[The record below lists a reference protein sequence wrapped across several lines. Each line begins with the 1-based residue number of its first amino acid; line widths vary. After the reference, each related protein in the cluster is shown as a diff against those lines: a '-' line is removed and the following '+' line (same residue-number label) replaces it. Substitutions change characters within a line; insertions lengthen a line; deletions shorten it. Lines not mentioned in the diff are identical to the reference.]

1 MTETEALYLW
11 AGFATG
17 VAVIEFFWLL
27 AQYA

>member
-17 VAVIEFFWLL
+17 VALVEFFWLL
-27 AQYA
+27 TSLT